1 MKKIICLL
9 LMTTVC
15 YNCFSQDILRNSLK
29 SRDSLQLYKLSIWR
43 GYLFKIGDTVYT
55 VRRLKPLMQNNRQAD
70 VSFKSF
76 RVNNTIAG
84 GFAFFSGAS
93 FYRVAEGLIQK
104 NNIFPFVCS
113 TVGTYFLAQVFHKK
127 SIQQITK
134 AMTIYNLGLH
144 W

>member
-1 MKKIICLL
+1 MKKIICLF

-84 GFAFFSGAS
+84 GFVFFSGAS
-93 FYRVAEGLIQK
+93 FYRVADGLIQK

-113 TVGTYFLAQVFHKK
+113 TVGTYFLSQVFHKK
-127 SIQQITK
+127 SMQQITK
-134 AMTIYNLGLH
+134 AMTIYNLSLH
-144 W
+144 